1 VVQKNK
7 LVYLV
12 YVLYLCVNKTKQNN
26 MEYKIVSGGSPSDL
40 TTKVN
45 ERIKDGWELV
55 GSHQVV
61 IHREQNRFSGQQ
73 HMDTLNTL
81 EYSQTMCKKT
91 ETTKNVIEVDIMFNH
106 PDDEN
111 GNVDETIK
119 VYDVEGMREEF
130 EYELQHLLNQD

>member
-1 VVQKNK
+1 
-7 LVYLV
+7 
-12 YVLYLCVNKTKQNN
+12 

-45 ERIKDGWELV
+45 EKLNDGWELM

-73 HMDTLNTL
+73 HMDTLNSL

-91 ETTKNVIEVDIMFNH
+91 NENVIKVNIMFNH
-106 PDDEN
+106 PDD
-111 GNVDETIK
+111 DETIK

-130 EYELQHLLNQD
+130 EYELEHLLNQE

>member
-1 VVQKNK
+1 
-7 LVYLV
+7 
-12 YVLYLCVNKTKQNN
+12 

-91 ETTKNVIEVDIMFNH
+91 PMNVIEVDIAFFH
-106 PDDEN
+106 TEDEN
-111 GNVDETIK
+111 GIVDETIK

-130 EYELQHLLNQD
+130 EYELNHLLNQNEND